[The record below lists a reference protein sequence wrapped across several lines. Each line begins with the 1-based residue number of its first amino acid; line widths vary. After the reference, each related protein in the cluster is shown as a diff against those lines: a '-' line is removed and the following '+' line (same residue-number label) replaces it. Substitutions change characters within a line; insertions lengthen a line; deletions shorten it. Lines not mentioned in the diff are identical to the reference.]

1 MRHCSSVGQYIECT
15 GKITIRKTDDKLYH
29 MQYGFVAL
37 YLSFV
42 CIEAGFIFPT
52 SKELPVV
59 YTTEFS
65 VMTWFH
71 QPMSHTQIIISCPQL
86 NYQSGVES
94 SEIDPSPEAQIVH
107 NRGHG

>member
-1 MRHCSSVGQYIECT
+1 MI
-15 GKITIRKTDDKLYH
+15 KLFY

-37 YLSFV
+37 CLMFLRKSWFYFPYNKRISGV
-42 CIEAGFIFPT
+42 CT
-52 SKELPVV
+52 M
-59 YTTEFS
+59 EFS
-65 VMTWFH
+65 VMTWFR

-94 SEIDPSPEAQIVH
+94 SEIDPSPEAQIVR